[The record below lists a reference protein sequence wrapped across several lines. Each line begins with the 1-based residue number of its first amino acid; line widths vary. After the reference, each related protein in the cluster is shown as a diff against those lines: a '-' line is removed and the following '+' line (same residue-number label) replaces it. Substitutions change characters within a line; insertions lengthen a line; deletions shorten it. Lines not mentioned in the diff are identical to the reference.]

1 MYILEALQLYVA
13 PSQLE
18 AEALVERVSAHLQH
32 SNGAVVLTAI
42 RLLMKQFEVKLHQNV
57 LLSFLTATKT
67 HSLFPRDFKVL

>member
-1 MYILEALQLYVA
+1 
-13 PSQLE
+13 
-18 AEALVERVSAHLQH
+18 LVERVSAHLQH

-67 HSLFPRDFKVL
+67 HSLFPRGFKVL